1 MSEGL
6 LDEQRQLS
14 VVEAEPVRCGDE
26 PLLLEQLEQHPG
38 DPRLALAVEP
48 RDRDGVRALL
58 PDEIPRRPPQ
68 LLQLRSRLLQS
79 LARRARL
86 LLQLIQFHR
95 PALAS

>member
-1 MSEGL
+1 VSEGL
-6 LDEQRQLS
+6 LDEQRQLD
-14 VVEAEPVRCGDE
+14 VVEPEAMRLGNQAF
-26 PLLLEQLEQHPG
+26 LLEQLKQHSG
-38 DPRLALAVEP
+38 DARFALAVEP

-79 LARRARL
+79 FARRARL

-95 PALAS
+95 PALFC